1 MLQHTSREALL
12 LDTWGSQTCF
22 RYMFT
27 VSLYVL
33 ERDSS
38 DEEISARFENVL
50 VGLPHGLIHL
60 TGVPRPD
67 KS

>member
-1 MLQHTSREALL
+1 
-12 LDTWGSQTCF
+12 
-22 RYMFT
+22 MFT

-33 ERDSS
+33 ERDSA